1 MKYIENLFSITVE
14 IQVMDTHI
22 LEPFELQT
30 SAISLVCDSDHHLN
44 RRPFEDSTAL
54 NHLNTELVCNSD
66 AHHWKL

>member
-30 SAISLVCDSDHHLN
+30 SASPLVCDSDHHLN
-44 RRPFEDSTAL
+44 DRL
-54 NHLNTELVCNSD
+54 N
-66 AHHWKL
+66 